1 MFVVDFQDPALRHAN
16 SRRGRMIGRF
26 ICALALLLG
35 LPVGGQSPYS
45 QFPPAN
51 HGRLGHND
59 PDATAPFGGEAAFDE
74 KHLRQ
79 LNLERQKE
87 LVSDT
92 AKLLQLARELND
104 QITDDS
110 PMTDAQMRKVGE
122 IAKLARSVKEK
133 MTFAVGGNP
142 GLKAPVDP
150 RIQ

>member
-1 MFVVDFQDPALRHAN
+1 MFVVDSQDAELKPAYT
-16 SRRGRMIGRF
+16 RRGRIVLRF
-26 ICALALLLG
+26 ICGLVLLLG
-35 LPVGGQSPYS
+35 LPVVGQAPNP
-45 QFPPAN
+45 QFPPAS
-51 HGRLGHND
+51 HGRFGHND
-59 PDATAPFGGEAAFDE
+59 PDAPFGDGPAFDE
-74 KHLRQ
+74 KHLQQ
-79 LNLERQKE
+79 LNLVRQKE

-110 PMTDAQMRKVGE
+110 PMTDAQMRKVSE

-142 GLKAPVDP
+142 GLKDPVNP